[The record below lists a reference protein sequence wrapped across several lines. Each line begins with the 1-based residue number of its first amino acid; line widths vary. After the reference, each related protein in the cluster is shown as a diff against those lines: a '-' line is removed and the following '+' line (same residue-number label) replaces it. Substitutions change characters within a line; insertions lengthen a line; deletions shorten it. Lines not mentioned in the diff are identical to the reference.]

1 MTEVLAPLT
10 YQPVDQVF
18 SHLHQDLY
26 WCHPHRSILL
36 FQVLIMC
43 RVCYT
48 ILYVSLLSLIQ
59 ATHPGQGIQ
68 LNKPWQL

>member
-10 YQPVDQVF
+10 CQTMDQVIIQ
-18 SHLHQDLY
+18 LHHDLY

-43 RVCYT
+43 RAYYT
-48 ILYVSLLSLIQ
+48 ILYVLLLSLIQ
-59 ATHPGQGIQ
+59 ATHPVQGIK
-68 LNKPWQL
+68 LNTPW